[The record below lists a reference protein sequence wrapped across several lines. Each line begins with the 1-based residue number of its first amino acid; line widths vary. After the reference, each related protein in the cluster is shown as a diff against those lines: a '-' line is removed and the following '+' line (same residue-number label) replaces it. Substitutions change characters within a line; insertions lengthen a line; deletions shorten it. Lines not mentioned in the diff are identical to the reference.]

1 MAKRSGKFMEGGAD
15 MSWPKGKKKSKEHK
29 QKIRESL
36 KRYCQTPEGK
46 IKRSKAAKK
55 NWQNS
60 EYRKQRSEWL
70 QNKWKEEEFRES
82 VSKFQRSKVNS
93 EETKEKM
100 SKARIQFL
108 KNNDFDWLKPSSIE
122 LKVKEQLDMLGI
134 RYIQQKMIVFENR
147 IFYLDFYIPHLRLVI
162 ECNGDYWHS
171 LPERVERDK
180 ILEKYVKSTGRDII
194 FIWEHEIN
202 DDWFWVGDYI
212 EA

>member
-1 MAKRSGKFMEGGAD
+1 
-15 MSWPKGKKKSKEHK
+15 MSWPKGKKHSEEHK
-29 QKIRESL
+29 QKIRESV
-36 KRYCQTPEGK
+36 KRVSQTPEAK
-46 IKRSKAAKK
+46 AKRSEATKR
-55 NWQNS
+55 NWQNQ
-60 EYRKQRSEWL
+60 EYRKQHSEWL
-70 QNKWKEEEFRES
+70 RNKWKEQEFRES

-93 EETKEKM
+93 EETKEKI
-100 SKARIQFL
+100 SKTRIQFL
-108 KNNDFDWLKPSSIE
+108 KDNDFDWLKPSSIE

-134 RYIQQKMIVFENR
+134 RYIQQKRIVSENR

-171 LPERVERDK
+171 FPERVERDK
-180 ILEKYVKSTGRDII
+180 ILEKYVKSTGRDIV